1 MGKKMI
7 VITGASVAL
16 IDRPQ
21 AEIYT
26 NPGTGETVARYYA
39 DVGAFEQA
47 MGH

>member
-16 IDRPQ
+16 IDHPQ
-21 AEIYT
+21 AEICI
-26 NPGTGETVARYYA
+26 NPRTGETVVRYYA